1 MNAERTLPTGNIFY
15 RWLVHDHMGAAQDEE
30 DQVKR
35 LLREE
40 AEYHEAITE
49 ELLLDIYDTEDDL
62 STLDL
67 RHGISNRLQT
77 ILEEHQEEE
86 DAS

>member
-1 MNAERTLPTGNIFY
+1 
-15 RWLVHDHMGAAQDEE
+15 MGAAQDEE

-40 AEYHEAITE
+40 AEDREAVTE
-49 ELLLDIYDTEDDL
+49 ELLLDIYDLEDDL

-67 RHGISNRLQT
+67 RHGISTRLQT
-77 ILEEHQEEE
+77 ILEEHLEEE

>member
-1 MNAERTLPTGNIFY
+1 
-15 RWLVHDHMGAAQDEE
+15 MGAAQDEE

-40 AEYHEAITE
+40 AGDREAITE
-49 ELLLDIYDTEDDL
+49 ELLLNIYDLEDDL

-67 RHGISNRLQT
+67 RKGISNRLQT
-77 ILEEHQEEE
+77 ILENHVDEE

>member
-1 MNAERTLPTGNIFY
+1 
-15 RWLVHDHMGAAQDEE
+15 MGAAEEEE
-30 DQVKR
+30 DQIKR

-40 AEYHEAITE
+40 AEDREAITE
-49 ELLLDIYDTEDDL
+49 ELLLEIYDLEDDL

-67 RHGISNRLQT
+67 RKGISDGIQS
-77 ILEEHQEEE
+77 ILEEHIDEQ

>member
-1 MNAERTLPTGNIFY
+1 
-15 RWLVHDHMGAAQDEE
+15 MGAAQDEE

-35 LLREE
+35 LLRQE
-40 AEYHEAITE
+40 AEDHEAINE
-49 ELLLDIYDTEDDL
+49 ELLLDIYDLEDDL

-67 RHGISNRLQT
+67 RKGIRNRLQT
-77 ILEEHQEEE
+77 LLENHVDEE

>member
-1 MNAERTLPTGNIFY
+1 MLLVTTTIFY
-15 RWLVHDHMGAAQDEE
+15 RWLVHDHMGAAQAEE

-40 AEYHEAITE
+40 AEDLEAITE
-49 ELLLDIYDTEDDL
+49 ELLLDIYDLEDDL

-67 RHGISNRLQT
+67 RHGISTRLQT
-77 ILEEHQEEE
+77 ILEEHLEEE
-86 DAS
+86 DAY

>member
-1 MNAERTLPTGNIFY
+1 
-15 RWLVHDHMGAAQDEE
+15 MGAAQDEE

-40 AEYHEAITE
+40 AEDHEAVTE
-49 ELLLDIYDTEDDL
+49 ELLLDIYDLEDDL

-67 RHGISNRLQT
+67 RKGIRTRLQT
-77 ILEEHQEEE
+77 ILEDYLAEEE

>member
-1 MNAERTLPTGNIFY
+1 
-15 RWLVHDHMGAAQDEE
+15 MGAAEEEE
-30 DQVKR
+30 DQIKR

-40 AEYHEAITE
+40 AEDREAITE
-49 ELLLDIYDTEDDL
+49 ELLLEIYDLEDVL

-67 RHGISNRLQT
+67 RKGISDGIQS
-77 ILEEHQEEE
+77 ILEEHIDEQ

>member
-1 MNAERTLPTGNIFY
+1 
-15 RWLVHDHMGAAQDEE
+15 MGAAQDEE

-40 AEYHEAITE
+40 AEEHEAINE
-49 ELLLDIYDTEDDL
+49 ELLLDIYDLEDDL

-67 RHGISNRLQT
+67 RHGISTRLQT
-77 ILEEHQEEE
+77 LLEEHLEEE

>member
-1 MNAERTLPTGNIFY
+1 
-15 RWLVHDHMGAAQDEE
+15 MGAAQDEE

-40 AEYHEAITE
+40 AEDHEAINE
-49 ELLLDIYDTEDDL
+49 ELLLDIYDLEDDL

-67 RHGISNRLQT
+67 RHGISTRLQT
-77 ILEEHQEEE
+77 LLEEHLEEE

>member
-1 MNAERTLPTGNIFY
+1 
-15 RWLVHDHMGAAQDEE
+15 MGAAQDEE

-40 AEYHEAITE
+40 AEGHEAITE
-49 ELLLDIYDTEDDL
+49 ELLLEIYDLEDDL

-67 RHGISNRLQT
+67 RHGISTRLQT
-77 ILEEHQEEE
+77 ILEEHLEEE

>member
-1 MNAERTLPTGNIFY
+1 MAG
-15 RWLVHDHMGAAQDEE
+15 AQDEE

-40 AEYHEAITE
+40 AEDREAITE
-49 ELLLDIYDTEDDL
+49 ELLLDIYDLEDDL

-67 RHGISNRLQT
+67 RHGISTGLQT
-77 ILEEHQEEE
+77 ILDEHLKEQ

>member
-1 MNAERTLPTGNIFY
+1 
-15 RWLVHDHMGAAQDEE
+15 MGAAQDEE

-40 AEYHEAITE
+40 AEDYEAINE
-49 ELLLDIYDTEDDL
+49 ELLLDIYDLEDDL

-67 RHGISNRLQT
+67 RHGISTRLQT
-77 ILEEHQEEE
+77 LLEEHLEEE

>member
-1 MNAERTLPTGNIFY
+1 
-15 RWLVHDHMGAAQDEE
+15 MGAAQDEE

-40 AEYHEAITE
+40 AEDHEAITE
-49 ELLLDIYDTEDDL
+49 ELLLEIYDLEDDL

-67 RHGISNRLQT
+67 RHGISTRLQT
-77 ILEEHQEEE
+77 ILEEHLEEE

>member
-1 MNAERTLPTGNIFY
+1 
-15 RWLVHDHMGAAQDEE
+15 MGAAQDEE

-40 AEYHEAITE
+40 VEDHEAITE
-49 ELLLDIYDTEDDL
+49 ELLLDIYDLEDDL

-67 RHGISNRLQT
+67 RKGISNRLQT
-77 ILEEHQEEE
+77 ILENYVDDE

>member
-1 MNAERTLPTGNIFY
+1 MY
-15 RWLVHDHMGAAQDEE
+15 RWLVHDNMGAAQDEE

-40 AEYHEAITE
+40 AEDHEAITE
-49 ELLLDIYDTEDDL
+49 ELLLEIYDLEDDL

-67 RHGISNRLQT
+67 RKGIRNRLQSA
-77 ILEEHQEEE
+77 LEDHVDEE

>member
-1 MNAERTLPTGNIFY
+1 MEAAEE
-15 RWLVHDHMGAAQDEE
+15 EE
-30 DQVKR
+30 DQIKR

-40 AEYHEAITE
+40 AEDREAMTE
-49 ELLLDIYDTEDDL
+49 ELLLEIYDLEDDL

-67 RHGISNRLQT
+67 RKGISDGIQS
-77 ILEEHQEEE
+77 ILEEHIDEE

>member
-1 MNAERTLPTGNIFY
+1 
-15 RWLVHDHMGAAQDEE
+15 MGASQDEE

-40 AEYHEAITE
+40 AEDHEAITE
-49 ELLLDIYDTEDDL
+49 ELLLDIYDLEDDL

-67 RHGISNRLQT
+67 RHGISTRLQT
-77 ILEEHQEEE
+77 ILEEHLEEE

>member
-1 MNAERTLPTGNIFY
+1 
-15 RWLVHDHMGAAQDEE
+15 MGAAQDEE

-40 AEYHEAITE
+40 AENHKDISE
-49 ELLLDIYDTEDDL
+49 ELLLEIYDLEDDL

-67 RHGISNRLQT
+67 RKGIRNRLQT
-77 ILEEHQEEE
+77 ALENHVDEE

>member
-1 MNAERTLPTGNIFY
+1 
-15 RWLVHDHMGAAQDEE
+15 MGAAQDEE

-40 AEYHEAITE
+40 AEDHEAITE
-49 ELLLDIYDTEDDL
+49 ELLLEIYDLEDDL

-67 RHGISNRLQT
+67 RKGIRNRLQSA
-77 ILEEHQEEE
+77 LEDHVDEE